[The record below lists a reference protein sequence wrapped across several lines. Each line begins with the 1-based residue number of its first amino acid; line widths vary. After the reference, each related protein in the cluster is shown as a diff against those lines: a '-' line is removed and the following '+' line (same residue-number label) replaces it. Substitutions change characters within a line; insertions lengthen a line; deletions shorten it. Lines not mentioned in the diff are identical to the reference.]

1 MNNSYTLSPSRGFTL
16 IELLVVVL
24 IIGILS
30 AVALPQYTKAVEK
43 ARIAKALN
51 NIKTMQDN
59 IDLYLLENGG
69 FPAKQISYKD
79 IPHSIEL
86 HGVTDANDGYAYESK
101 DFLYSSSCWS
111 FACDIQ
117 VDKNT
122 DSDDWYTLYLT
133 RNNQGWNRECFT
145 QVNDFGRR
153 ICKSLQGEGWIYIDG
168 EI

>member
-1 MNNSYTLSPSRGFTL
+1 MNNSYTLSPCRGFTL

-43 ARIAKALN
+43 ARIAEALN
-51 NIKTMQDN
+51 NIKTIQDN

-69 FPAKQISYKD
+69 FPATGISYKD

-86 HGVTDANDGYAYESK
+86 HGGTEADDGYAYASK

-111 FACDIQ
+111 IACDIQ

-133 RNNQGWNRECFT
+133 RDNQGWNRDCFT
-145 QVNDFGRR
+145 QINDFGRR
-153 ICKSLQGEGWIYIDG
+153 ICKSLQGEGWIYRDG